1 LFIYFN
7 INRIGTH
14 KVDLNII
21 SQVSDFAVI
30 KLRRKNFHNEK
41 VNTPRW
47 SRHEYNTFTAMKI
60 LVVI

>member
-1 LFIYFN
+1 
-7 INRIGTH
+7 
-14 KVDLNII
+14 VDLNII